1 MLVLL
6 FHYYLGLYLLG
17 MLWQFITSNI
27 ILTTQYEQKLKWSHK
42 CLFFVC
48 LAFIHII
55 LVTQWF
61 PIVIFTFMYRNPP
74 PNSFKATVCN
84 RALFCLPDTIYNLSW
99 FFSHQDSLM
108 SFKILSWFDS
118 VFFPFNTHPL
128 SSSVG
133 KALCSF
139 CYERQSFHVKT
150 FPLSIT
156 WSFYKFT
163 EV

>member
-1 MLVLL
+1 MYLNSVMLVLL

-27 ILTTQYEQKLKWSHK
+27 ILNTQYEQKLKWSHK

-118 VFFPFNTHPL
+118 VFFPIQHTSTEF
-128 SSSVG
+128 
-133 KALCSF
+133 LCGQGF
-139 CYERQSFHVKT
+139 VLILLWKT
-150 FPLSIT
+150 IFSC
-156 WSFYKFT
+156 
-163 EV
+163 